1 MKLFCLATFL
11 VVILLLV
18 AAPAF
23 AQDPTAEPT
32 TEPPVVVEQP
42 PVVVDQPVTIPFEA
56 QTPLDRVFIWLM
68 LTIVALPLQ
77 GAAVWFAIT
86 KARAGVVNYI
96 PDFDAP
102 GFKPLRFPILLVL
115 SLAAS
120 YLTCRSLGYDV
131 FQGAPEWLDPSQQAR
146 DIFTTIT
153 IAAIA
158 NFLHNRTGVAS
169 AVKTVRE
176 FVS

>member
-1 MKLFCLATFL
+1 MKLFCFAAFL

-32 TEPPVVVEQP
+32 AEPTVTPAPPVVVEP
-42 PVVVDQPVTIPFEA
+42 ATIPFEV
-56 QTPLDRVFIWLM
+56 QTPLDKMFVWLL
-68 LTIVALPLQ
+68 LTVVALPMQ
-77 GAAVWFAIT
+77 GAAVWFAIA

-131 FQGAPEWLDPSQQAR
+131 FKGAPEWLDPSQQAR
-146 DIFTTIT
+146 DIFTTII

-158 NFLHNRTGVAS
+158 NFLHNRTGVAK
-169 AVKTVRE
+169 AVQAVRE